1 MIDTPAL
8 RQAILHVES
17 TPANILCE
25 DCRVAAPSHDLQP
38 NSRLQTESPFVQYGS
53 ARFARCSIFE
63 EIPAINTKDDAMPLM
78 TTKPMFDLAYDGGF
92 AVGAFNVNNMEITQ
106 SIVDACAAEK
116 SPLILQISKGA
127 RKYAKMNYLRHIIL
141 AAVEEYP
148 ELPIAIHLDHGDT
161 VDLVDTCIKDG
172 FTSVMIDGSHHPYEE
187 NIHVTAEAVK
197 HAHAT
202 GVVVEAELGMLGG
215 IEEDVVGLDAEEYE
229 KNVEKFLTDPE
240 QAKDFYKQTGI
251 DSLAV
256 AIGTSHG
263 AFKFKHEAKLAFNR
277 IEQIMKT
284 CPGLPLVMHGS
295 SSVPQEFID
304 LVNKYGGKMPNAK
317 GVPEDQISMA
327 VQKYGVCKV
336 NIDTDLRLAMTAKI
350 REVFVT
356 KPAEFD
362 PRNYLGPARE
372 AITQMVQRKLHVL
385 NSAGKAPEIIKHWEK
400 LGKPEPK
407 FYTKGKVA

>member
-1 MIDTPAL
+1 
-8 RQAILHVES
+8 
-17 TPANILCE
+17 
-25 DCRVAAPSHDLQP
+25 
-38 NSRLQTESPFVQYGS
+38 
-53 ARFARCSIFE
+53 
-63 EIPAINTKDDAMPLM
+63 MPLM

-106 SIVDACAAEK
+106 GIIEACAAEK

-148 ELPIAIHLDHGDT
+148 ELPIAIHLDHGDS
-161 VDLVDTCIKDG
+161 VDLVQACIKDG
-172 FTSVMIDGSHHPYEE
+172 FTSVMIDGSHHDFEH
-187 NIHVTAEAVK
+187 NIQLSADATKV
-197 HAHAT
+197 AHAA
-202 GVVVEAELGMLGG
+202 GVTVEAELGMLGG

-229 KNVEKFLTDPE
+229 KNVEKFLTDPA
-240 QAKDFYKQTGI
+240 QAAEFAKRTGI

-284 CPGLPLVMHGS
+284 APGLPLVMHGS

-317 GVPEDQISMA
+317 GVPEDQINMA
-327 VQKYGVCKV
+327 VTKYGVCKV

-350 REVFVT
+350 REVFT
-356 KPAEFD
+356 IKPQEFD
-362 PRNYLGPARE
+362 PRNYMGPGRD
-372 AITQMVQRKLHVL
+372 AIIGMVRRKLHVL
-385 NSAGKAPEIIKHWEK
+385 NSAGKAEAVVKQWEK
-400 LGKPEPK
+400 LGKPLPSYYK
-407 FYTKGKVA
+407 K